1 MGGLKKSVQG
11 TSLHSPK
18 MKEIDFIVISRA
30 TTQTMNFRKNYN
42 DSVYTKY
49 SMRIKTH
56 EYNNLFVI

>member
-11 TSLHSPK
+11 TSLHSPE
-18 MKEIDFIVISRA
+18 MKEIDFIEISRA
-30 TTQTMNFRKNYN
+30 TTQTMNSRKNYN